1 MNSWRNIKQSKL
13 DVCTRVYLE
22 NRRPQGVVAD
32 GAVEDAELHA
42 HVGGRGGLP
51 PLHAAALASFRLLRR
66 HCFFCGFVLRLPPS
80 GDPKHQLLLG
90 KGVFH
95 GGAAEGKFR
104 NFFFIKENFE
114 TGRRER
120 EREGEAVGG
129 RKSKNC

>member
-1 MNSWRNIKQSKL
+1 M
-13 DVCTRVYLE
+13 
-22 NRRPQGVVAD
+22 VAD

-80 GDPKHQLLLG
+80 GDPKHQLVLG

-95 GGAAEGKFR
+95 GGGAEGKFR
-104 NFFFIKENFE
+104 NELGE
-114 TGRRER
+114 DRRQTER
-120 EREGEAVGG
+120 EREEEEAGNRTIV
-129 RKSKNC
+129 